1 MAQILG
7 NATEFERAVKLVV
20 DQVSFDADENTSVFE
35 TTIRILGGLL
45 SAHLLAIDPDLHLT
59 PANYSDV
66 RPRAFAQ
73 CGLDL
78 H

>member
-1 MAQILG
+1 VAQILG
-7 NATEFERAVKLVV
+7 NATEFERAVKFVV
-20 DQVSFDADENTSVFE
+20 NQVSFDVDENTSVFE

-66 RPRAFAQ
+66 RPTAYGQ
-73 CGLDL
+73 YGLDNY
-78 H
+78 